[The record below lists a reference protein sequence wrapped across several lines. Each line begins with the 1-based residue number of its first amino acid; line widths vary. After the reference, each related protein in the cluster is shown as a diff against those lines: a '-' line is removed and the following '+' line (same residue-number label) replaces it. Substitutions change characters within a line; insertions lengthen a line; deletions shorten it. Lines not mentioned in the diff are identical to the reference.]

1 VCVCVWGRDL
11 RGLYWMKGEEYEP
24 ETGLVVGLSR
34 VVVWS
39 MRARDWFVLMGCRNG
54 GRWQERVS
62 VRLYNGLR
70 AGSRGFLI
78 PVRRKSGKL
87 ITPQAR
93 VTLSAAASWGVSR
106 GLEGSK
112 DRKGCP
118 SGDPRVS
125 FGVLPSL

>member
-1 VCVCVWGRDL
+1 VT
-11 RGLYWMKGEEYEP
+11 GLYSWDA
-24 ETGLVVGLSR
+24 ETVADGK
-34 VVVWS
+34 
-39 MRARDWFVLMGCRNG
+39 RA
-54 GRWQERVS
+54 S
-62 VRLYNGLR
+62 VRLYNGQR

-93 VTLSAAASWGVSR
+93 VTLSAAASWGVRR